1 MSLRIVSGL
10 RHGFKLFTLPG
21 LATRPMGERARQAVF
36 NVLTQHVPD
45 ARVLDLFAGSGVLGL
60 EALSRGAASTFFID
74 SSPDA
79 ISIINRNIDKLSFSG
94 CARVLRGDALRPAS
108 YAHRAASSDVIFVDP
123 PYEMVR
129 ALTVDSP
136 FGLFLADLSSRDILA
151 PDGIMVLG
159 HHRDSTIEER
169 FGNLVLDD
177 RRNYGIN
184 GVAFFRLAERVVPPS
199 PLTDAGR

>member
-1 MSLRIVSGL
+1 MALRIVSGL
-10 RHGFKLFTLPG
+10 RRGFKLFTLPG

-36 NVLTQHVPD
+36 NVLIQHVQG

-60 EALSRGAASTFFID
+60 EALSRGATSTLFIETA
-74 SSPDA
+74 PDA
-79 ISIINRNIDKLSFSG
+79 ISVIGRNIDKLDFADR
-94 CARVLRGDALRPAS
+94 ARVLRTDALRPDA
-108 YAHRAASSDVIFVDP
+108 YANQAAGSDVIFVDS

-129 ALTVDSP
+129 SFTTDSP

-159 HHRDSTIEER
+159 HHRDSTLDQR
-169 FGNLVLDD
+169 FGRLVLSD

-184 GVAFFRLAERVVPPS
+184 GVAFFRLADGVVPSP
-199 PLTDAGR
+199 PLTDAGG